1 MSLIKDI
8 TQRLKEEKTEG
19 LLKISF
25 FASVV
30 GIVSGFGAILFRYL
44 IAFFHNLF
52 FFGSFSLLY
61 DSNAHFISRWDNWV
75 FIVPAVGAAIVGY
88 LVVKFAPEAK
98 GHGVPEVMEAVIEK
112 GGRIRPVVAV
122 IKSLASSICIGSGGS
137 VGREGPIVQI
147 GSCFGS
153 TLGQLLKLKPRDI
166 ITLVGCGAAGGI
178 AATFNAPISGILFVI
193 ELILPEFSTKTF
205 VPLVIS
211 STIATYISRIFLGNT
226 PAFVIPNYQ
235 LISAWEFIFYVI
247 LGLISGFIAILFIKM
262 LHKFEDAFDNLK
274 ISRYV
279 KPVIGGAVIGLMGF
293 VFFKTFG
300 HYYIFGVGYSFISDI
315 LKGGNLFL
323 PVVITLIFAKMLATS
338 LTLGS
343 GGSGGVFA
351 PSLFIGAATGGTF
364 GIFIHHV
371 FPSITAPA
379 SAYALVGMAAVVA
392 GTTNATITAI
402 VMSFEMTRAYS
413 IILPLMLSAVLSDF
427 VVNRLNK
434 ETIYTEKLIRRG
446 IKVPRGKEINLLRT
460 LHVKDIVIKDVV
472 YVRRK
477 DPVSTVLEVSAR
489 EGLKTLPVVDDE
501 GRPIGIIRV
510 RELFSLDKDQPIQ
523 NMIVKKDL
531 FISPEITLLDALNKM
546 NKEKTSLLFVM
557 DERKIEGIITRSLIL
572 ERYFSRK
579 DNIL

>member
-1 MSLIKDI
+1 MNLTKDI
-8 TQRLKEEKTEG
+8 NQRLKEEETKDF
-19 LLKISF
+19 LKISL

-30 GIVSGFGAILFRYL
+30 GIVSGFGAILFRCL
-44 IAFFHNLF
+44 IAFSHNLF

-75 FIVPAVGAAIVGY
+75 FIVPAVGAAVVGY

-274 ISRYV
+274 ISRYI

-315 LKGGNLFL
+315 LKGENLFL
-323 PVVITLIFAKMLATS
+323 PVVITLIFAKMVATS

-351 PSLFIGAATGGTF
+351 PSLFIGAATGGAF

-434 ETIYTEKLIRRG
+434 ETIYTEKLTRRG

-472 YVRRK
+472 YVCKK

-489 EGLKTLPVVDDE
+489 EGSETLPVLDDE

-510 RELFSLDKDQPIQ
+510 RELFSLDKGQPIQ

-546 NKEKTSLLFVM
+546 NKEKTNLLFVT
-557 DERKIEGIITRSLIL
+557 DKRKIEGIITRSLIL
-572 ERYFSRK
+572 ERYFSKK